1 MNLKKFLPF
10 AVVVVLP
17 FLLYWKLFHPDPE
30 ARQIFRGDFLNQH
43 YVWKSYALSRVK
55 SFELPLWNPHILGG
69 EAFHANPQ
77 VGIFYPPSYLLLP
90 FHSDGRIS
98 YVALEAYQLLHQAF
112 AGVGMLL
119 LMRSL
124 GAGTTAALGSAVIF
138 MFTGFFTTPGHQAIV
153 LTASF
158 LPWVLLSIKR
168 LFERKTAGRS
178 VLLALAIAMM
188 ILAGHPQVA
197 YYGLIL
203 ACAYSLFEGGFRASL
218 VRFLPALLLGVGVA
232 LVQILP
238 TYVLASESSRV
249 ELGYEYSTSFGF
261 SPYFLSAVL
270 APRGQVPLPGQDPS
284 APLHVYAGIGTLLF
298 AFIGVTL
305 SKERARIFFAA
316 AALASLLLSF
326 GKDSP
331 IYDFFYAAL
340 PGLGSFR
347 VPYRLLGVWGL
358 GASIV
363 AGLGIEAMASASR
376 KDRLRLRSVAQGA
389 FAALM
394 ALWLWAALVHTRVLS
409 NAGGLEP
416 ADVERVVGS
425 AHWTVLLAALH
436 FLLFLLFLWRRQ
448 TPKAGKATKANQD
461 RFVLPAMVALLALDM
476 AAFVKDRAQ
485 HPYSTLARADERL
498 VHRFLKAQAP
508 RSRYDTPSG
517 LESYSMLFG
526 TEHASGHAALVD
538 SRYQALLERA
548 KTSANLL
555 SILNVKLVVRSDPAS
570 AYPWCGARYASPLP
584 IVDLPADLTPAKLSI
599 APPIEASRVVL
610 YWTPLGPGGTGVVE
624 MGGSSHSLVEGEPLA
639 IDLAE
644 PTALSEIRVVV
655 EEGNPGIRIDDLEL
669 DLNPIGLRSDFLEID
684 GMGINL
690 HALPRAFF
698 IVPSKVPS
706 EILTAE
712 SLACWSVHQG
722 VQVVDPETGEGA
734 SGFFRKDAAEILEY
748 EPERVEIATS
758 SPRDGF
764 LVFSD
769 TYRPGWSASV
779 DGVST
784 PILRAQTAFRAVRV
798 PARDHRVLFLY
809 RPRALRVGAAA
820 SLLALF
826 VLAVWPAISRFRE
839 RRSPAS
845 LDEIS

>member
-1 MNLKKFLPF
+1 LKKFLPF

-30 ARQIFRGDFLNQH
+30 DRQIFRGDFLNQH

-55 SFELPLWNPHILGG
+55 AFELPLWNPHILGG

-77 VGIFYPPSYLLLP
+77 VGIFYPPTYLLLP
-90 FHSDGRIS
+90 FHSEGRVS
-98 YVALEAYQLLHQAF
+98 YLALEAYQLLHQAF
-112 AGVGMLL
+112 AGVGMLF

-124 GAGTTAALGSAVIF
+124 GAGTMGALAAAVVF

-158 LPWVLLSIKR
+158 LPWVLLAIRR
-168 LFERKTAGRS
+168 LFVRKTALRS
-178 VLLALAIAMM
+178 VLLALAVAMM
-188 ILAGHPQVA
+188 LLAGHPQVA

-203 ACAYSLFEGGFRASL
+203 ACAFALFEGGLRASL
-218 VRFLPALLLGVGVA
+218 VRFLPALLLGIGVA
-232 LVQILP
+232 FVQLLP
-238 TYVLASESSRV
+238 TYDLASESSRV

-270 APRGQVPLPGQDPS
+270 APRGQVPLPGQDPA

-298 AFIGVTL
+298 AFIGVAL
-305 SKERARIFFAA
+305 SKVRARIFFAA
-316 AALASLLLSF
+316 AALVALLLSF

-331 IYDFFYAAL
+331 LYDFFYAAL

-347 VPYRLLGVWGL
+347 VPYRLLGVWVL
-358 GASIV
+358 GCSVA

-389 FAALM
+389 FVALL
-394 ALWLWAALVHTRVLS
+394 ALWLWAALIHTRLLS
-409 NAGGLEP
+409 NAGSLEP
-416 ADVERVVGS
+416 RDVERVVGS

-448 TPKAGKATKANQD
+448 D
-461 RFVLPAMVALLALDM
+461 RYVVPAMVALLAIDM

-485 HPYSTLARADERL
+485 HPYSTLARADERA
-498 VHRFLKAQAP
+498 VHRFLKAQAAK
-508 RSRYDTPSG
+508 SRYATPSS

-526 TEHASGHAALVD
+526 TEQAGGHAALVD
-538 SRYQALLERA
+538 SRYQALLDRA
-548 KTSANLL
+548 KTSANAL
-555 SILNVKLVVRSDPAS
+555 SILNVKLVVRSDARS

-584 IVDLPADLTPAKLSI
+584 ILDLPPNLTPAKLSI
-599 APPIEASRVVL
+599 APPIDASRVVF
-610 YWTPLGPGGTGVVE
+610 YWTPLGSGGTGVIE
-624 MGGSSHSLVEGEPLA
+624 IGGSSHALVEGQPLSV
-639 IDLAE
+639 DFAE
-644 PTALSEIRVVV
+644 PEALSEFRVLVD
-655 EEGNPGIRIDDLEL
+655 EGNPGIRIDDLEV
-669 DLNPIGLRSDFLEID
+669 DLNPIGLKSDFLEID

-690 HALPRAFF
+690 HALPRAYF
-698 IVPSKVPS
+698 IVPSQVPS
-706 EILTAE
+706 EIQTVD
-712 SLACWSVHQG
+712 SLGCWSVHQG
-722 VQVVDPETGEGA
+722 IQVIDPETGEGA
-734 SGFFRKDAAEILEY
+734 SGFFRKDAAEIVGY
-748 EPERVEIATS
+748 EPERVEIATD

-779 DGVST
+779 DGRLT

-798 PARDHRVLFLY
+798 PAGKHRVLFFY
-809 RPRALRVGAAA
+809 RPASLRAGAAV
-820 SLLALF
+820 SLLALAI
-826 VLAVWPAISRFRE
+826 LAAWPAISWQRL
-839 RRSPAS
+839 RRSTPT
-845 LDEIS
+845 LEEIPVR